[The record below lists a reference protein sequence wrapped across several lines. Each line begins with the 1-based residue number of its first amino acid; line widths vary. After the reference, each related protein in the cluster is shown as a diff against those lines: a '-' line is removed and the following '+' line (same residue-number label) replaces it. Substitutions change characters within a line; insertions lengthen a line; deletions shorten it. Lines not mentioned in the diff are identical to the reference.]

1 MADISEFTSLA
12 IQPGADYRR
21 AEKARNRQ
29 GLIQLGIFT
38 FAGMSFLLS
47 LVTLTKINTLAA
59 REVAPL
65 VQTIDGKTIHVR
77 ALQGQ
82 ERPPEV
88 IKAFTE
94 NTLRDLFTWRQYL
107 RPQTAAEWQNPK
119 IDPGIVVDT
128 GEKASLKVPSPVWV
142 SSFAVSNSFR
152 QEFLGKHL
160 APLITGLK
168 VLQGTSTVGFMPI
181 YIQEPILVP
190 NNRGTKTWKVKI
202 NANLLI
208 RTRPDVP
215 VAEVPWDYDVY
226 LEAVSPTS
234 PSLGAKLPDRFAP
247 DIQSAID
254 SSRASGL
261 QIVGLEPFQRQDLA
275 TPKTSTT
282 PVQPTPAT
290 P

>member
-12 IQPGADYRR
+12 IQPSSDYRQV
-21 AEKARNRQ
+21 EKARNQQ
-29 GLIQLGIFT
+29 GLIQLVICGSAGI
-38 FAGMSFLLS
+38 SCLLS

-59 REVAPL
+59 KEVAPL

-77 ALQGQ
+77 AFQGQ

-107 RPQTAAEWQNPK
+107 LPQTAAEWQNPK
-119 IDPGIVVDT
+119 VDPGIVVDA
-128 GEKASLKVPSPVWV
+128 GNQSNLKVPSPVWV

-168 VLQGTSTVGFMPI
+168 VLQGTSTVGFMPL
-181 YIQEPILVP
+181 YTQEPILVP
-190 NNRGTKTWKVKI
+190 NHHGGKTWKVKI

-215 VAEVPWDYDVY
+215 VSEVPWDYDVY
-226 LEAVSPTS
+226 IEAVSPTS
-234 PSLGAKLPDRFAP
+234 SAVGAKLPDKFAP
-247 DIQSAID
+247 DLQSAID
-254 SSRASGL
+254 VSRASGL

-275 TPKTSTT
+275 TPKTS
-282 PVQPTPAT
+282 PTPAIPSPAT
-290 P
+290 R

>member
-12 IQPGADYRR
+12 IQPSSDYRR
-21 AEKARNRQ
+21 VEKARNQ
-29 GLIQLGIFT
+29 EGLIQLGIFT
-38 FAGMSFLLS
+38 FAGMSFVIS
-47 LVTLTKINTLAA
+47 LVTLAKINTLEAK
-59 REVAPL
+59 EVAPL

-107 RPQTAAEWQNPK
+107 LPQTAAEWQNPK
-119 IDPGIVVDT
+119 IDLGIVVDA
-128 GEKASLKVPSPVWV
+128 GEQASLKVPSPVWV

-168 VLQGTSTVGFMPI
+168 VLQGTSTVGFMPL
-181 YIQEPILVP
+181 YIQEPIPVP
-190 NNRGTKTWKVKI
+190 NNHGRKTWKVKI
-202 NANLLI
+202 VANLSI

-215 VAEVPWDYDVY
+215 ATEVPWDYDVY
-226 LEAVSPTS
+226 VEAVSPTT
-234 PSLGAKLPDRFAP
+234 PGLGAKLPDKFAP
-247 DIQSAID
+247 DLQSAID
-254 SSRASGL
+254 VSRASGL

-275 TPKTSTT
+275 APKTSTT
-282 PVQPTPAT
+282 PVKPSPAT

>member
-12 IQPGADYRR
+12 IQPSSDYRQV
-21 AEKARNRQ
+21 EKARNQQ
-29 GLIQLGIFT
+29 GLIQLGICGFT
-38 FAGMSFLLS
+38 GISCLLS

-59 REVAPL
+59 KEVAPL

-77 ALQGQ
+77 AFQGQ
-82 ERPPEV
+82 ERSPEV

-107 RPQTAAEWQNPK
+107 LPQTAAEWQNPK
-119 IDPGIVVDT
+119 VDPGIVVDA
-128 GEKASLKVPSPVWV
+128 GNQSNLKVPSPVWV

-168 VLQGTSTVGFMPI
+168 VLQGTSTVGFIPL
-181 YIQEPILVP
+181 YVQEPILVP
-190 NNRGTKTWKVKI
+190 NDRGGKTWKVKI
-202 NANLLI
+202 NANLSI

-215 VAEVPWDYDVY
+215 ASEVPWDYDVY
-226 LEAVSPTS
+226 VEAVSPTNS
-234 PSLGAKLPDRFAP
+234 AVGAKLPDKFAP
-247 DIQSAID
+247 DLQSAID
-254 SSRASGL
+254 VSRASGL

-275 TPKTSTT
+275 TPRTS
-282 PVQPTPAT
+282 PTLAIPSPAT
-290 P
+290 R

>member
-12 IQPGADYRR
+12 IQPSSDYRR
-21 AEKARNRQ
+21 VEKARNQQ

-47 LVTLTKINTLAA
+47 LVTLTKINSLAA
-59 REVAPL
+59 KEVAPL

-77 ALQGQ
+77 ALRGQ

-107 RPQTAAEWQNPK
+107 LPQTAAEWQNPK
-119 IDPGIVVDT
+119 IDPGIVVDA
-128 GEKASLKVPSPVWV
+128 GEQASLKVPSPVWI

-168 VLQGTSTVGFMPI
+168 VLQGTSTVGFMPL
-181 YIQEPILVP
+181 YMQEPILVP
-190 NNRGTKTWKVKI
+190 NNHGAKIWKVKI

-215 VAEVPWDYDVY
+215 VSEVPWDYDVY
-226 LEAVSPTS
+226 IEAVSPTT
-234 PSLGAKLPDRFAP
+234 PTVGTKLPDRFAP
-247 DIQSAID
+247 DLQSAID
-254 SSRASGL
+254 ISRASGL

-275 TPKTSTT
+275 TPKTSTA
-282 PVQPTPAT
+282 PAI
-290 P
+290 PSPAIH